1 MGEGQMSEPRNDA
14 GRHYPQIAE
23 IDQKTDVPG
32 DSIGKWQQF
41 APEIG
46 DCLRELSASLGSL
59 RIEQVYV
66 LFLSER
72 YGLLASETFGQGSD
86 VAVMLDIRSVLRRA
100 TTIDARKIILVHNH
114 PVGGPI
120 PSSSDII
127 QTDRLANAARQV
139 GVALVDHII
148 VSATG
153 CISLMEARYASTI
166 PPQPFQASIADYA
179 RITVRIEHRK
189 NFLAADQ
196 RSALSGMGWI
206 LANILY
212 FEERPTTIDD
222 LSRLAGTAMTATVK
236 WLMLLADTG
245 LVSLTP
251 SRLGTSTVFV
261 ELTAIGADLLDG
273 LMSTAFWSGSDRVT
287 LRSSRYGLSA

>member
-1 MGEGQMSEPRNDA
+1 MSEPRNDA
-14 GRHYPQIAE
+14 VGHDPQIVE
-23 IDQKTDVPG
+23 IDQKSDVPR

-46 DCLRELSASLGSL
+46 DCLRGLAASLGTL
-59 RIEQVYV
+59 QIEQAHV
-66 LFLSER
+66 LFLSEG

-86 VAVMLDIRSVLRRA
+86 VAVMLDIRSILRRA
-100 TTIDARKIILVHNH
+100 TAVDARKIILVHNH
-114 PVGGPI
+114 PVGGSN
-120 PSSSDII
+120 PSSSDIV
-127 QTDRLANAARQV
+127 QTDRLANAARQI

-148 VSATG
+148 VSAVS
-153 CISLMEARYASTI
+153 CVSLMEARYASTI
-166 PPQPFQASIADYA
+166 PPQPIQASIADYA

-189 NFLAADQ
+189 NFLEAEQ

-222 LSRLAGTAMTATVK
+222 LSRLAGTAPTATVK

-245 LVSLTP
+245 LVMLTP
-251 SRLGTSTVFV
+251 SWRGTSTVFV
-261 ELTAIGADLLDG
+261 ELTSEGADLLDG